1 MVVKNLVAAAVTG
14 LFLSAALGS
23 SPAAAQQPKSLA
35 SDSVFLQRAGS
46 VGLLQVKLGQLA
58 EKKGTSPA
66 VVEFGKRMV
75 TDYSKA
81 NEELKAAAKVAG
93 FPAPALLRQDQQIFD
108 RFNGKGRSSF
118 DKAYMAQMVAHHSEE
133 VRLFQQ
139 ESAGGRVQSLKQLA
153 ARMLPVMEQRLSL
166 ATETAGSV
174 GVDVTASSAAASEGS
189 ATN

>member
-1 MVVKNLVAAAVTG
+1 MVVKNLVAALVTG
-14 LFLSAALGS
+14 LFLNVAGD
-23 SPAAAQQPKSLA
+23 PAPVAAQQPKSLA
-35 SDSVFLQRAGS
+35 SDSVFIQRAGS

-58 EKKGTSPA
+58 EKKGSSPA

-81 NEELKAAAKVAG
+81 NEELKAAAKAAG
-93 FPAPALLRQDQQIFD
+93 YPAPVLSRQDQQIFD
-108 RFNGKGRSSF
+108 RFQGKGRSSF
-118 DKAYMAQMVAHHSEE
+118 DKAYMAQMVAQHNEE
-133 VRLFQQ
+133 VRLFKG

-153 ARMLPVMEQRLSL
+153 TRMLPDTEQRLSL

-174 GVDVTASSAAASEGS
+174 GVDVTASSAAASQGS

>member
-1 MVVKNLVAAAVTG
+1 MVVKNLVAALVTG

-23 SPAAAQQPKSLA
+23 SPAAAQQAKSLA
-35 SDSVFLQRAGS
+35 SDSVFIQRASS

-58 EKKGTSPA
+58 EKKGASPA

-81 NEELKAAAKVAG
+81 NEELKAAAKEAA
-93 FPAPALLRQDQQIFD
+93 FLAPALLRQDQQIFD
-108 RFNGKGRSSF
+108 RFQGKGRSSF
-118 DKAYMAQMVAHHSEE
+118 DKAYMAEMVEQHREE
-133 VRLFQQ
+133 VRLFQG

-153 ARMLPVMEQRLSL
+153 SRMLPEMEQRLSL

-174 GVDVTASSAAASEGS
+174 GVDVTASSAGTSEGS
-189 ATN
+189 GTH